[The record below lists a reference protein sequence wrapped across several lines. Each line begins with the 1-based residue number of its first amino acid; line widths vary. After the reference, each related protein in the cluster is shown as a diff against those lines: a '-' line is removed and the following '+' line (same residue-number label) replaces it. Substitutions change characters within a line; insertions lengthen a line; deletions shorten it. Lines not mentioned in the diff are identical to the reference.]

1 VAVELVTKE
10 GIPLVRVGSYDL
22 SSGPRVFTEEDLMA
36 AADALANDPAIKPP
50 RVKIDS
56 VEKALGLDPVAHG
69 GEPAFGWFD
78 GLRVVDN
85 GQTLVGDFH
94 GPKAVADAMEWAYLN
109 LSIEGPPPG
118 WTSATG
124 RSYGLV
130 ISAVALLGVHW
141 PGVSTLDDF
150 TEFLAEGPKIERTE
164 APEMVLATLGVTA
177 SLDQDLVARRL
188 IDAIDTGGIELP
200 EGVASYSL
208 WLRSLRFDDN
218 GEPYAKVTDEDS
230 GRLYRVDF
238 KVSGSEVT
246 FGEFVEVVEQDVPVT
261 AGMVRRA
268 PVAVWAS
275 RDESRAVMASRG
287 GDVGMTDE
295 QRRALAAGYGLD
307 PETATEAD
315 IMAAATAAAE
325 ARQAETPPEP
335 TPEPEPDPVPVAAS
349 DRTVTVTRE
358 QWEQMQ
364 TRVSAAESTLT
375 AQQRQRDAEHR
386 DGLVRAALSD
396 GRLSPV
402 EAGLHRNADGTL
414 PDGWRRDLDEAP
426 EVTERL
432 LARLTPNRIPVAA
445 RGVERQEGVNAGG
458 DEQAH
463 EQYMRGFGRPKAARE
478 VNGVRMISG
487 GV

>member
-78 GLRVVDN
+78 GLRVIDN

-188 IDAIDTGGIELP
+188 IAAIDTGGIEVP
-200 EGVASYSL
+200 EGVAPYSL

-325 ARQAETPPEP
+325 ARAADPPPEP
-335 TPEPEPDPVPVAAS
+335 TPEPEPEPVPVAAS
-349 DRTVTVTRE
+349 LPAG
-358 QWEQMQ
+358 
-364 TRVSAAESTLT
+364 VSAIDTEELAAIRRDREALAELRAERAQAQRDSVIAAALAEGRFAPSRREHYERAWQADPEGTRHLLT
-375 AQQRQRDAEHR
+375 ASE
-386 DGLVRAALSD
+386 SD
-396 GRLSPV
+396 G
-402 EAGLHRNADGTL
+402 GL
-414 PDGWRRDLDEAP
+414 AP
-426 EVTERL
+426 NT
-432 LARLTPNRIPVAA
+432 IPVQA

-463 EQYMRGFGRPKAARE
+463 EVYMRGFGRPKAARE

>member
-1 VAVELVTKE
+1 VPVELVTKE
-10 GIPLVRVGSYDL
+10 GIPLVRVGSYEL
-22 SSGPRVFTEEDLMA
+22 SSGPRVFTEEDLA
-36 AADALANDPAIKPP
+36 DAADALANDPAIKPP

-78 GLRVVDN
+78 GLRVIDN

-130 ISAVALLGVHW
+130 ISVVALLGVHW

-188 IDAIDTGGIELP
+188 IDAIDTGAIDTP
-200 EGVASYSL
+200 EGVAPYSL

-218 GEPYAKVTDEDS
+218 GDPYAKVTDEDS

-261 AGMVRRA
+261 AGMMRRA

-325 ARQAETPPEP
+325 ARQAETPPAP
-335 TPEPEPDPVPVAAS
+335 TPEPEAAPEPEPVPVAAS
-349 DRTVTVTRE
+349 LPAGVV
-358 QWEQMQ
+358 
-364 TRVSAAESTLT
+364 AI
-375 AQQRQRDAEHR
+375 DA
-386 DGLVRAALSD
+386 
-396 GRLSPV
+396 
-402 EAGLHRNADGTL
+402 
-414 PDGWRRDLDEAP
+414 DE
-426 EVTERL
+426 
-432 LARLTPNRIPVAA
+432 LARLRAGAQTASELAAERATAQRDSVIAAALAEGRFAPARREHYERAWQADPEGTRHLLTASETDGGLAPNTIPVQA

-463 EQYMRGFGRPKAARE
+463 EAYMRGFGRPKAATE
-478 VNGVRMISG
+478 VNGVRMVSG